1 MSILLLRLA
10 GPMQSWGI
18 QSRFSV
24 RDTGLEP
31 SRSGVV
37 GLLCCALG
45 RTRDE
50 PLDEFLP
57 DKLAMGVRV
66 DHEGRMARDW
76 HTAQYVAKAGGGP
89 PKDCEPSQRYYLADA
104 SFLVALRGEESF
116 LNRLHEALQTP
127 VWPLFLGRKAF
138 VPSEPIW
145 QRDGV
150 LPDDDIEAALRRAAW
165 QRPVRRHEP
174 DYPQRLRLVLEMV
187 PSQTASPH
195 EVAEPRHDVPLSFAD
210 RRFTVRFVRTT
221 WLENPHLTLPQ
232 PEFDHVSDEAV
243 AESVV
248 AAGRA

>member
-45 RTRDE
+45 RSRDE

-66 DHEGRMARDW
+66 DREGRMARDW

-89 PKDCEPSQRYYLADA
+89 RQG
-104 SFLVALRGEESF
+104 LRTVT
-116 LNRLHEALQTP
+116 A
-127 VWPLFLGRKAF
+127 
-138 VPSEPIW
+138 
-145 QRDGV
+145 V
-150 LPDDDIEAALRRAAW
+150 LPRRR
-165 QRPVRRHEP
+165 QLSGRP
-174 DYPQRLRLVLEMV
+174 
-187 PSQTASPH
+187 A
-195 EVAEPRHDVPLSFAD
+195 
-210 RRFTVRFVRTT
+210 
-221 WLENPHLTLPQ
+221 
-232 PEFDHVSDEAV
+232 
-243 AESVV
+243 
-248 AAGRA
+248 